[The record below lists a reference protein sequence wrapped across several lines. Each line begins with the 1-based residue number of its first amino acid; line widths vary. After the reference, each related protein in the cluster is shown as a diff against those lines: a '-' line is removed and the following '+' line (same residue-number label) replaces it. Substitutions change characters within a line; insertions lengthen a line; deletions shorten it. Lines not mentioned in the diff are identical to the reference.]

1 VVDIGNIFAFLPG
14 SQIDI
19 RPVVD
24 FNEYIDQTF
33 EFKIVKINELRINVV
48 LSRKELL
55 ETDIK
60 AKRQDII
67 SQLEVGMVFE
77 VLLKI

>member
-1 VVDIGNIFAFLPG
+1 MVDIGNIFAFLPG

-33 EFKIVKINELRINVV
+33 EFKIVKINELRKRCAIKKRT
-48 LSRKELL
+48 L
-55 ETDIK
+55 TDIRE
-60 AKRQDII
+60 KRQDII
-67 SQLEVGMVFE
+67 SQLEVKDGLK
-77 VLLKI
+77 VL